1 MPWFWSIFETADDG
15 SPRRIALGLV
25 LDPTIARRYLDDQRQ
40 ARARDIHTGEMGYIC
55 VIVAPPVECRFETP
69 SPPSFYRL

>member
-1 MPWFWSIFETADDG
+1 MPWFWSIFDTAVDG

-40 ARARDIHTGEMGYIC
+40 ARARDIHTGEMIYLR
-55 VIVAPPVECRFETP
+55 PRRTPVECHFQTP
-69 SPPSFYRL
+69 SPPSFFHS